1 MEDRCVVCGEIVP
14 EGRQICATCE
24 KNARTTV
31 TLKKCPICGGC
42 PTSELFTS
50 NPPQYGYRHC
60 SIATG
65 YCKSELEAESEWNNQ
80 VENYQKIK
88 ALFDSASADNLIK
101 DIFTDIKNQN
111 IKADA
116 GKPQLHLVPT
126 EIINCIARVREFGNK
141 KYKDSNS
148 WKRVEK
154 ERYIDAMFRHLLKYV
169 NDNNSVDKESG
180 LPHLW
185 HIACNVAFLCEMEK
199 EKQRK
204 ED

>member
-1 MEDRCVVCGEIVP
+1 MCGNGYNQREYDRKGVNDSMEE
-14 EGRQICATCE
+14 
-24 KNARTTV
+24 
-31 TLKKCPICGGC
+31 
-42 PTSELFTS
+42 
-50 NPPQYGYRHC
+50 
-60 SIATG
+60 
-65 YCKSELEAESEWNNQ
+65 
-80 VENYQKIK
+80 
-88 ALFDSASADNLIK
+88 IK
-101 DIFTDIKNQN
+101 DQN

-169 NDNNSVDKESG
+169 NDNNSIDEESG

-185 HIACNVAFLCEMEK
+185 HCACNMAFLCEMEK
-199 EKQRK
+199 DK
-204 ED
+204 E

>member
-1 MEDRCVVCGEIVP
+1 MSKYP
-14 EGRQICATCE
+14 
-24 KNARTTV
+24 
-31 TLKKCPICGGC
+31 
-42 PTSELFTS
+42 
-50 NPPQYGYRHC
+50 Y
-60 SIATG
+60 
-65 YCKSELEAESEWNNQ
+65 
-80 VENYQKIK
+80 
-88 ALFDSASADNLIK
+88 DSMAN
-101 DIFTDIKNQN
+101 IKNDVCAMCLEKHIEVDHSEGKHFCFKCNNKLSSSDSTQRGLEQTKDQN

-169 NDNNSVDKESG
+169 NDNNSVDEESG

-185 HIACNVAFLCEMEK
+185 HLACNVAFLCEMEK
-199 EKQRK
+199 DK
-204 ED
+204 E